1 MLRRIVL
8 LCFLWFTVASAAT
21 KQQKESAHIEEKI
34 RKLDHAT
41 KQQILMM
48 QHVNVPK
55 DVIAKKISQA
65 VGGSTA
71 TAHRVI
77 DGVNKQHKADKV
89 EKMSRNKRA
98 QASSRG
104 R

>member
-1 MLRRIVL
+1 MRHIVL
-8 LCFLWFTVASAAT
+8 LCILWLAVVSAGT

-48 QHVNVPK
+48 QHVNIPK
-55 DVIAKKISQA
+55 DVIAKKISGA
-65 VGGSTA
+65 VGGSKA

-77 DGVNKQHKADKV
+77 DGVNKQNKADKM

-98 QASSRG
+98 QSRG